1 MSSQSDNIMIK
12 VSGKQLTLL
21 YLNQTEFN
29 QPNLIADKEGAENET
44 VLPESERVLN
54 CLSLEI
60 RKSDI

>member
-1 MSSQSDNIMIK
+1 MIK